1 MRFFRRRNLHF
12 HGTGIEERI
21 RVNLGWYVR
30 EISDDSFSRA
40 YQVAEKSA
48 LS

>member
-1 MRFFRRRNLHF
+1 MRLFRKRDPHF

-21 RVNLGWYVR
+21 RVNLGWYIR
-30 EISDDSFSRA
+30 EISDDSLSRA
-40 YQVAEKSA
+40 YQAAEKSA